1 MSDEE
6 KKKPFRQRMLDK
18 AKRGINSVTN
28 QAGHETGHIL
38 ANSQGQAYGG
48 PSVLAAGNNA
58 IAAMGAVRGVANS
71 VASAASKFGS
81 AASGTVTSLAG
92 PLFGGGNKN
101 KNKSKRNKTKR
112 RRIKRNKRNKRNK
125 RTKRR

>member
-81 AASGTVTSLAG
+81 AASGNAASLAG
-92 PLFGGGNKN
+92 SLLGGGN